1 MLRRQCNQLDLWDGG
16 RMTSLLGF
24 VVVVAV
30 IFQEEENT
38 GVGRGRTELSSV
50 DECEVFVGLRWHVQ

>member
-1 MLRRQCNQLDLWDGG
+1 
-16 RMTSLLGF
+16 MTSLLGF
-24 VVVVAV
+24 GVVVAV

>member
-1 MLRRQCNQLDLWDGG
+1 
-16 RMTSLLGF
+16 MTSLLGF
-24 VVVVAV
+24 MVVVGV

-50 DECEVFVGLRWHVQ
+50 DEFVVFVGLRWHVQ